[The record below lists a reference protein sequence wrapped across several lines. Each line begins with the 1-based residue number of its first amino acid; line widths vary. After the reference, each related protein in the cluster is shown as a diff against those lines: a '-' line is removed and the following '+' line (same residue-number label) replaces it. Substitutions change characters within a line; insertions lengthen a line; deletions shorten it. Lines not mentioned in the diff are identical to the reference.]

1 MARSLAL
8 VLCLAAA
15 PSACALSSRRRV
27 TPAFPHV
34 GQMHSRTATGLTTV
48 MELRGGSLLSE
59 HQLLSYVAYAV
70 ASTAAAGSAIAL
82 IGALA
87 VLGWVKKP
95 ILSESGARSRRWS
108 ELKDTLLFTG
118 AYETLADGKA
128 AEHAAPARREA
139 AKKLI
144 MNHERVLHDL
154 TRTDGPPKS
163 QPELSHGLVLM
174 GQEHAVDIVLREIA
188 RRLIGRLPRERAK
201 RPLAPTSAEQAAVW
215 KATAEFLSA
224 RLQSNMK
231 EMEGVVGFE
240 QRKPDM
246 SEPAAAAFRAVLSE
260 VAAEEVTSFF
270 KRSVTPL
277 AAPAAAV
284 RPAAQV
290 GP

>member
-1 MARSLAL
+1 MAYRSRAHRHPAHPPHTRRTLA
-8 VLCLAAA
+8 
-15 PSACALSSRRRV
+15 
-27 TPAFPHV
+27 TPA
-34 GQMHSRTATGLTTV
+34 L
-48 MELRGGSLLSE
+48 
-59 HQLLSYVAYAV
+59 
-70 ASTAAAGSAIAL
+70 
-82 IGALA
+82 
-87 VLGWVKKP
+87 
-95 ILSESGARSRRWS
+95 
-108 ELKDTLLFTG
+108 
-118 AYETLADGKA
+118 
-128 AEHAAPARREA
+128 
-139 AKKLI
+139 
-144 MNHERVLHDL
+144 
-154 TRTDGPPKS
+154 
-163 QPELSHGLVLM
+163 
-174 GQEHAVDIVLREIA
+174 
-188 RRLIGRLPRERAK
+188 
-201 RPLAPTSAEQAAVW
+201 QAAVW